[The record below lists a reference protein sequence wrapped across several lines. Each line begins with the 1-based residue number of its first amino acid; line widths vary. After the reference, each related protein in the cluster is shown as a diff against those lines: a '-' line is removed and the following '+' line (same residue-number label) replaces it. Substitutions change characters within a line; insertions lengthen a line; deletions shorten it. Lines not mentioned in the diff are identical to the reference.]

1 MRARLRT
8 MGALAVAVLTV
19 GGLTTATATTAAAAP
34 GTALA
39 CYDHRHSIDGTDPNG
54 HWPPYSSTYTTS
66 YCNDIN
72 VKMTTTVSVQTCFD
86 PTNGDPYCNGWRT
99 VYANTW
105 GLAATDVR
113 DGTNFWL
120 LFSSTGVQG
129 VAAY

>member
-1 MRARLRT
+1 MNTRR
-8 MGALAVAVLTV
+8 MIALAAAASAAAGVLLVPATPAA
-19 GGLTTATATTAAAAP
+19 ATATY
-34 GTALA
+34 
-39 CYDHRHSIDGTDPNG
+39 CRDHLKSINGTDPNG

-72 VKMTTTVSVQTCFD
+72 VKVNQQTEVETCFA
-86 PTNGDPYCNGWRT
+86 PSSGGYYCNGFRT
-99 VYANTW
+99 LYANTW

-120 LFSSTGVQG
+120 IFGSTTVQG